1 MMEGVLQVDGEF
13 ETTVPGVYAAGDLV
27 PGSRLAIRAASEGVR
42 AALGIHKSLIPADR
56 RL

>member
-1 MMEGVLQVDGEF
+1 MEGVLQVDGDF

-27 PGSRLAIRAASEGVR
+27 PGSRLAIRAAYEGVR